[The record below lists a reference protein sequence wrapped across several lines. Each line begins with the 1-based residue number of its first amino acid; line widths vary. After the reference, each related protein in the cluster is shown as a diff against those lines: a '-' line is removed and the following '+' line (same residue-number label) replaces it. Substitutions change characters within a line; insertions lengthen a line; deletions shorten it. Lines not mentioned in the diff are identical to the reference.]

1 MRARH
6 EPAARAVLIA
16 GLVAVTV
23 FSVVT
28 FYVNSWPEPPGPAI
42 YVITPTLVL
51 LAYLVVGLIAWQ
63 RHPAERIGLLFTIV
77 GYAWFLPA
85 LTRLHDPLP
94 FTIGWLT
101 GSLYQASLAHLALAW
116 PYGRLRSRL
125 DRAVVAANYAW
136 NIGNNVVQMLFWNP
150 RTNGCGPACPAN
162 LLLVHSSARLYS
174 TVGTVASVVGI
185 GLTAA
190 IVALIAWHWRSARG
204 YARRAMTSL
213 IWVALPIGAYVI
225 ILETPSN
232 LGLSTLMTQGIGPL
246 ILIAAPAAYAIG
258 MVAGAQRPARRRSGA
273 GRLEPGP
280 PPGRLRDALAAAL
293 GDPALQLAFRVP
305 GQSRYLDTSEQAVDP
320 ARLPAGRML
329 TALDPAGDAVLI
341 HHEELRHEPDLVKVT
356 VTAAGLALEHSRLQ
370 AEVQAQ
376 LEQVRASR
384 ARIVQAGD
392 AARRRLERDL
402 HDGAQQRLVTLS
414 LALGMARS
422 RAAGADPEL
431 VALIESAGKEA
442 QEALV
447 ELRELARGIHPAV
460 LTETGLAGGI
470 QALAE
475 RSPVATTITAV
486 PAGRFPAAIEATAY
500 FVVSEALANVA
511 KHALAGNAQV
521 TIRQLPAAA
530 GRRSVTTEPAAPGP
544 RAAPGCAAWPTGWR
558 RWAARCGSTPSR
570 AAGPAWRRTSRA
582 RDPAG
587 GAAARGH
594 RRGCRAAARG
604 AAPAAH
610 RGRPGRG
617 GHGRGR
623 SAAAAPGR
631 RPASRCRAR
640 RHPDAAHPDHRGPA
654 GRCPDPP
661 PVAGHGGRRHV
672 AACRDR
678 APVRAARR

>member
-1 MRARH
+1 MSRRLQ
-6 EPAARAVLIA
+6 AVLIT
-16 GLVAVTV
+16 GMVAVTV

-51 LAYLVVGLIAWQ
+51 LAYLGVGLIAWQ

-85 LTRLHDPLP
+85 LTRLHYPLP
-94 FTIGWLT
+94 FTIGYLT

-125 DRAVVAANYAW
+125 DIAVVAGSYAW
-136 NIGNNVVQMLFWNP
+136 NVGNNLVQMLFWNP
-150 RTNGCGPACPAN
+150 RTNGCGVACPAN
-162 LLLVHSSARLYS
+162 LLLVDSSARLYS
-174 TVGTVASVVGI
+174 TVGTVASFFGI
-185 GLTAA
+185 FVTAA
-190 IVALIAWHWRSARG
+190 VVALVGWHWWSARG
-204 YARRAMTSL
+204 YARRAMTRL

-232 LGLSTLMTQGIGPL
+232 LGLSNLLVYGFGPL

-258 MVAGAQRPARRRSGA
+258 MVRAQLARRAVGA
-273 GRLEPGP
+273 ALVDLEPGP

-293 GDPALQLAFRVP
+293 GDPALQLAFRVA
-305 GQSRYLDTSEQAVDP
+305 GHGRYLDTSDQAVDP
-320 ARLPAGRML
+320 AQLPAGRML
-329 TALDPAGDAVLI
+329 TALDPAGDTVLI
-341 HHEELRHEPDLVKVT
+341 HHEELRHEPDLVRVT
-356 VTAAGLALEHSRLQ
+356 VTAACLALEHSRLQ

-392 AARRRLERDL
+392 AERRRLERDL

-431 VALIESAGKEA
+431 VSLIESAGKEA

-460 LTETGLAGGI
+460 LTETGLAGAI

-486 PAGRFPAAIEATAY
+486 PPGRFPAAIEATAY

-511 KHALAGNAQV
+511 KHALAGSAQV
-521 TIRQLPAAA
+521 TIRQLP
-530 GRRSVTTEPAAPGP
+530 GRLMVQVSDDG
-544 RAAPGCAAWPTGWR
+544 
-558 RWAARCGSTPSR
+558 
-570 AAGPAWRRTSRA
+570 
-582 RDPAG
+582 AG
-587 GAAARGH
+587 GARPEGGSGLRGLAD
-594 RRGCRAAARG
+594 RVASVGGVLRVDS
-604 AAPAAH
+604 
-610 RGRPGRG
+610 RPGCG
-617 GHGRGR
+617 THLEADIPC
-623 SAAAAPGR
+623 S
-631 RPASRCRAR
+631 
-640 RHPDAAHPDHRGPA
+640 
-654 GRCPDPP
+654 
-661 PVAGHGGRRHV
+661 
-672 AACRDR
+672 
-678 APVRAARR
+678 

>member
-1 MRARH
+1 MTRRT
-6 EPAARAVLIA
+6 RAVLIA
-16 GLVAVTV
+16 GLVAATA
-23 FSVVT
+23 FSVVA
-28 FYVNSWPEPPGPAI
+28 FYVNGWPESPGPAI

-51 LAYLVVGLIAWQ
+51 VAYLTVGLIAWQ

-94 FTIGWLT
+94 FTVGWLT
-101 GSLYQASLAHLALAW
+101 GSLYQAALAHLALAW

-136 NIGNNVVQMLFWNP
+136 NIGNNIVQMLFWNP
-150 RTNGCGPACPAN
+150 RTDGCGPACPAN
-162 LLLVHSSARLYS
+162 LLLVHGSARLYS
-174 TVGTVASVVGI
+174 TAGTVASVVGV
-185 GLTAA
+185 GLTVV
-190 IVALIAWHWRSARG
+190 IVALIGWHWRSARG

-213 IWVALPIGAYVI
+213 VWVAVPIGAYVTI
-225 ILETPSN
+225 VEIPSN
-232 LGLSTLMTQGIGPL
+232 LGLSALITQGIGPL

-258 MVAGAQRPARRRSGA
+258 IARARSARRAVGA
-273 GRLEPGP
+273 ALVSLEPGP

-305 GQSRYLDTSEQAVDP
+305 GQDHYLDTYEQAVDP

-329 TALDPAGDAVLI
+329 TPLDPAGDAVLI

-356 VTAAGLALEHSRLQ
+356 VTAAGLALEHARLQ
-370 AEVQAQ
+370 AEVEAQ

-431 VALIESAGKEA
+431 VSLIESAGKEA
-442 QEALV
+442 QEALI

-470 QALAE
+470 QALVE
-475 RSPVATTITAV
+475 RSPVVTTITAV
-486 PAGRFPAAIEATAY
+486 PAGRLPAAIEATAY

-511 KHALAGNAQV
+511 KHALAGSAQV
-521 TIRQLPAAA
+521 TVRQLP
-530 GRRSVTTEPAAPGP
+530 GRLLVEVTDDG
-544 RAAPGCAAWPTGWR
+544 
-558 RWAARCGSTPSR
+558 
-570 AAGPAWRRTSRA
+570 
-582 RDPAG
+582 AG
-587 GAAARGH
+587 GARPEDGSGLRGLAD
-594 RRGCRAAARG
+594 RVASVGG
-604 AAPAAH
+604 VLLIDS
-610 RGRPGRG
+610 RPGCGTRLE
-617 GHGRGR
+617 
-623 SAAAAPGR
+623 ADIP
-631 RPASRCRAR
+631 
-640 RHPDAAHPDHRGPA
+640 
-654 GRCPDPP
+654 CP
-661 PVAGHGGRRHV
+661 
-672 AACRDR
+672 
-678 APVRAARR
+678 

>member
-1 MRARH
+1 MSRRARTL
-6 EPAARAVLIA
+6 LIA
-16 GLVAVTV
+16 GLIAVTL
-23 FSVVT
+23 FSVIA
-28 FYVNSWPEPPGPAI
+28 FYVNGWPYPPGPAI

-51 LAYLVVGLIAWQ
+51 LAYLAVGLLAWQ
-63 RHPAERIGLLFTIV
+63 RHPAERIGLLFTIA

-101 GSLYQASLAHLALAW
+101 GSLYQAVLAHLALAW

-125 DRAVVAANYAW
+125 DRAVVAVNYAC
-136 NIGNNVVQMLFWNP
+136 NIGSNVVQMLFWNP
-150 RTNGCGPACPAN
+150 RTEGCGPACPAN
-162 LLLVHSSARLYS
+162 LLLVHGSARLYRTAG
-174 TVGTVASVVGI
+174 TVGSIVGI
-185 GLTAA
+185 GMTVV

-213 IWVALPIGAYVI
+213 AWVALPIGVFVTI
-225 ILETPSN
+225 VEIPSD
-232 LGLSTLMTQGIGPL
+232 LGLSSLITQGILPL

-258 MVAGAQRPARRRSGA
+258 MVRARNARRAVGVALVS
-273 GRLEPGP
+273 LEPGP

-293 GDPALQLAFRVP
+293 GDPALQLAFRMP
-305 GQSRYLDTSEQAVDP
+305 GHSGYRDTSDQAVDP

-329 TALDPAGDAVLI
+329 TAVDPAGDAVLI

-356 VTAAGLALEHSRLQ
+356 VTAACLALEHSRLQ
-370 AEVQAQ
+370 AEVAAQ

-431 VALIESAGKEA
+431 VSLIESAGKEA

-470 QALAE
+470 QALVE
-475 RSPVATTITAV
+475 RSPVVTTITAV
-486 PAGRFPAAIEATAY
+486 PDGRLPAAIEATAY

-511 KHALAGNAQV
+511 KHALASSAQV
-521 TIRQLPAAA
+521 TIRQQP
-530 GRRSVTTEPAAPGP
+530 GRLLVQVTDDG
-544 RAAPGCAAWPTGWR
+544 
-558 RWAARCGSTPSR
+558 
-570 AAGPAWRRTSRA
+570 
-582 RDPAG
+582 AG
-587 GAAARGH
+587 GARPEGGSGLRGLAD
-594 RRGCRAAARG
+594 RVASVGGVLLIDSA
-604 AAPAAH
+604 
-610 RGRPGRG
+610 PGRG
-617 GHGRGR
+617 TRLE
-623 SAAAAPGR
+623 AEIP
-631 RPASRCRAR
+631 
-640 RHPDAAHPDHRGPA
+640 
-654 GRCPDPP
+654 CP
-661 PVAGHGGRRHV
+661 
-672 AACRDR
+672 
-678 APVRAARR
+678 

>member
-1 MRARH
+1 MSRRLQ
-6 EPAARAVLIA
+6 AVLIT
-16 GLVAVTV
+16 GMVAVTV

-51 LAYLVVGLIAWQ
+51 LAYLGVGLIAWQ

-85 LTRLHDPLP
+85 LTRLHYPLP
-94 FTIGWLT
+94 FTIGYLT

-125 DRAVVAANYAW
+125 EIAVVAGSYAW
-136 NIGNNVVQMLFWNP
+136 NVGNNLVQMLFWNP
-150 RTNGCGPACPAN
+150 RTNGCGVACPAN
-162 LLLVHSSARLYS
+162 LLLVDSSARLYS
-174 TVGTVASVVGI
+174 TVGTVASFFGI
-185 GLTAA
+185 FVTAA
-190 IVALIAWHWRSARG
+190 VVALVGWHWWSARG
-204 YARRAMTSL
+204 YARRAMTRL

-232 LGLSTLMTQGIGPL
+232 LGLSNLLMYGFGPL

-258 MVAGAQRPARRRSGA
+258 MVRAQLARRAVGA
-273 GRLEPGP
+273 ALVDLEPGP

-293 GDPALQLAFRVP
+293 GDPALQLAFRVA
-305 GQSRYLDTSEQAVDP
+305 GHGRYLDTSDQAVDP
-320 ARLPAGRML
+320 AQLPAGRML
-329 TALDPAGDAVLI
+329 TALDPAGDTVLI
-341 HHEELRHEPDLVKVT
+341 HHEELRHEPDLVRVT
-356 VTAAGLALEHSRLQ
+356 VTAACLALEHSRLQ

-392 AARRRLERDL
+392 AERRRLERDL

-431 VALIESAGKEA
+431 VSLIESAGKEA

-460 LTETGLAGGI
+460 LTETGLAGAI

-486 PAGRFPAAIEATAY
+486 PPGRFPAAIEATAY

-511 KHALAGNAQV
+511 KHALAGSAQV
-521 TIRQLPAAA
+521 TIRQLP
-530 GRRSVTTEPAAPGP
+530 GRLMVQVSDDG
-544 RAAPGCAAWPTGWR
+544 
-558 RWAARCGSTPSR
+558 
-570 AAGPAWRRTSRA
+570 
-582 RDPAG
+582 AG
-587 GAAARGH
+587 GARPEGGSGLRGLAD
-594 RRGCRAAARG
+594 RVASVGGVLRVDS
-604 AAPAAH
+604 
-610 RGRPGRG
+610 RPGCG
-617 GHGRGR
+617 THLEADIPC
-623 SAAAAPGR
+623 S
-631 RPASRCRAR
+631 
-640 RHPDAAHPDHRGPA
+640 
-654 GRCPDPP
+654 
-661 PVAGHGGRRHV
+661 
-672 AACRDR
+672 
-678 APVRAARR
+678 

>member
-1 MRARH
+1 MSART
-6 EPAARAVLIA
+6 RAVLIT
-16 GLVAVTV
+16 GMVAVTA
-23 FSVVT
+23 FSVVA
-28 FYVNSWPEPPGPAI
+28 FYVNGWPYAPGPPI
-42 YVITPTLVL
+42 YVVTPTLVL
-51 LAYLVVGLIAWQ
+51 VAYLSVGLVAWQ

-136 NIGNNVVQMLFWNP
+136 NIGINAVQMLFWDP

-162 LLLVHSSARLYS
+162 LLLVHGSARLFS
-174 TVGTVASVVGI
+174 TVGTVNAVVGI
-185 GLTAA
+185 GLTAVV
-190 IVALIAWHWRSARG
+190 IALIGSHWRSARG

-213 IWVALPIGAYVI
+213 VWVALPIGACILV
-225 ILETPSN
+225 LETPSD
-232 LGLSTLMTQGIGPL
+232 LGLSSLVTQGVAPL
-246 ILIAAPAAYAIG
+246 ILMAAPAAYAIG
-258 MVAGAQRPARRRSGA
+258 MARTRSARRAVGA
-273 GRLEPGP
+273 ALVSLEPGP

-305 GQSRYLDTSEQAVDP
+305 GHRGYRDTGDQAVDP

-329 TALDPAGDAVLI
+329 TVLDPAGDAVLI

-431 VALIESAGKEA
+431 VSLIESAGKEA

-470 QALAE
+470 QALVE
-475 RSPVATTITAV
+475 RSPVVTTIVAV
-486 PAGRFPAAIEATAY
+486 PAGRLPAAIEATAY

-511 KHALAGNAQV
+511 KHALAGSAQV
-521 TIRQLPAAA
+521 TIRHPPGRLLVQVTDDGA
-530 GRRSVTTEPAAPGP
+530 GGARPEGGSGLRGLADRVASVGGVLLIDS
-544 RAAPGCAAWPTGWR
+544 APGCGTRLEAEIP
-558 RWAARCGSTPSR
+558 
-570 AAGPAWRRTSRA
+570 
-582 RDPAG
+582 
-587 GAAARGH
+587 
-594 RRGCRAAARG
+594 
-604 AAPAAH
+604 
-610 RGRPGRG
+610 
-617 GHGRGR
+617 
-623 SAAAAPGR
+623 
-631 RPASRCRAR
+631 
-640 RHPDAAHPDHRGPA
+640 
-654 GRCPDPP
+654 CP
-661 PVAGHGGRRHV
+661 
-672 AACRDR
+672 
-678 APVRAARR
+678 

>member
-1 MRARH
+1 MSPRL
-6 EPAARAVLIA
+6 RAVLIA
-16 GLVAVTV
+16 GMIAVTV

-28 FYVNSWPEPPGPAI
+28 YYVNGWPEPPGPPI

-51 LAYLVVGLIAWQ
+51 LAYLVVGLMAWQ

-85 LTRLHDPLP
+85 LTRVHAPLP

-136 NIGNNVVQMLFWNP
+136 NIGNNIAAMLFWNP

-162 LLLVHSSARLYS
+162 LLLVHGSARLYS

-190 IVALIAWHWRSARG
+190 VVALIAWHWRSARS

-213 IWVALPIGAYVI
+213 VWVALPIGAYI
-225 ILETPSN
+225 TILETPSD
-232 LGLSTLMTQGIGPL
+232 LGLSSLIAYGIGPL

-258 MVAGAQRPARRRSGA
+258 MLRAHNARRAVGA
-273 GRLEPGP
+273 ALVDLEPGP
-280 PPGRLRDALAAAL
+280 PPARLRDALAAAL

-305 GQSRYLDTSEQAVDP
+305 TGGYTDTNDQAVNP
-320 ARLPAGRML
+320 AQSPAGRML
-329 TALDPAGDAVLI
+329 IALDPAGHSVLI
-341 HHEELRHEPDLVKVT
+341 HHEELRHEPDLVQVT
-356 VTAAGLALEHSRLQ
+356 VTAACLALEHSRLQ

-392 AARRRLERDL
+392 AERRRLERDL

-414 LALGMARS
+414 LALGLARS
-422 RAAGADPEL
+422 RASGTDPEL
-431 VALIESAGKEA
+431 VSLIESAGKEA

-460 LTETGLAGGI
+460 LTETGLAGAI
-470 QALAE
+470 QAVVE
-475 RSPVATTITAV
+475 RSPVATTIAAV
-486 PAGRFPAAIEATAY
+486 PAGRIPAAIEATAY

-511 KHALAGNAQV
+511 KHALADSAQV
-521 TIRQLPAAA
+521 TIRQLP
-530 GRRSVTTEPAAPGP
+530 GRLVVQVSDDG
-544 RAAPGCAAWPTGWR
+544 
-558 RWAARCGSTPSR
+558 
-570 AAGPAWRRTSRA
+570 
-582 RDPAG
+582 AG
-587 GAAARGH
+587 GARTDGGSGLRGLAD
-594 RRGCRAAARG
+594 RVASVSGVLRIDSEPGCGTRLEADI
-604 AAPAAH
+604 P
-610 RGRPGRG
+610 
-617 GHGRGR
+617 
-623 SAAAAPGR
+623 
-631 RPASRCRAR
+631 
-640 RHPDAAHPDHRGPA
+640 
-654 GRCPDPP
+654 CP
-661 PVAGHGGRRHV
+661 
-672 AACRDR
+672 
-678 APVRAARR
+678 

>member
-1 MRARH
+1 MSRRL
-6 EPAARAVLIA
+6 RAVLIA

-51 LAYLVVGLIAWQ
+51 LAYLGVGLIAWQ

-85 LTRLHDPLP
+85 LTRLHYPLP
-94 FTIGWLT
+94 FTIGYLA

-125 DRAVVAANYAW
+125 DIAVVAASYTW
-136 NIGNNVVQMLFWNP
+136 NVGNNIVQMLFWNP
-150 RTNGCGPACPAN
+150 RTNGCGVACPAN
-162 LLLVHSSARLYS
+162 LLLVDSSARLYS
-174 TVGTVASVVGI
+174 TVGTVASFFGI
-185 GLTAA
+185 FVTAA
-190 IVALIAWHWRSARG
+190 VVALVAWHWWSARG
-204 YARRAMTSL
+204 YARRAMTRL
-213 IWVALPIGAYVI
+213 IWVALPIGAYVV
-225 ILETPSN
+225 ILETPSD
-232 LGLSTLMTQGIGPL
+232 LGLSNLLVQGFGPL

-258 MVAGAQRPARRRSGA
+258 MVRAQLARRAVGA
-273 GRLEPGP
+273 ALVDLEPGP

-293 GDPALQLAFRVP
+293 GDPALQLAFRVA
-305 GQSRYLDTSEQAVDP
+305 GHGRYLDTSDQAVDP
-320 ARLPAGRML
+320 AQLPAGRML
-329 TALDPAGDAVLI
+329 TALDPAGGTVLI
-341 HHEELRHEPDLVKVT
+341 HHEELRHEPDLVRVT
-356 VTAAGLALEHSRLQ
+356 VTAACLALEHSRLQ

-392 AARRRLERDL
+392 AERRRLERDL

-431 VALIESAGKEA
+431 VSLIESAGKEA

-460 LTETGLAGGI
+460 LTETGLAGAI

-486 PAGRFPAAIEATAY
+486 PPGRFPAAIEATAY

-511 KHALAGNAQV
+511 KHALADSAQV
-521 TIRQLPAAA
+521 TIRQLP
-530 GRRSVTTEPAAPGP
+530 GRLMVQVSDDG
-544 RAAPGCAAWPTGWR
+544 
-558 RWAARCGSTPSR
+558 
-570 AAGPAWRRTSRA
+570 
-582 RDPAG
+582 AG
-587 GAAARGH
+587 GARPEGGSGLRGLAD
-594 RRGCRAAARG
+594 RVASVGGVLRVDS
-604 AAPAAH
+604 
-610 RGRPGRG
+610 RPGCG
-617 GHGRGR
+617 THLEADIPC
-623 SAAAAPGR
+623 S
-631 RPASRCRAR
+631 
-640 RHPDAAHPDHRGPA
+640 
-654 GRCPDPP
+654 
-661 PVAGHGGRRHV
+661 
-672 AACRDR
+672 
-678 APVRAARR
+678 

>member
-1 MRARH
+1 MSRRLQ
-6 EPAARAVLIA
+6 AVLIT
-16 GLVAVTV
+16 GMVAVTV

-51 LAYLVVGLIAWQ
+51 LAYLGVGLIAWQ

-85 LTRLHDPLP
+85 LTRLHYPLP
-94 FTIGWLT
+94 FTIGYLT

-125 DRAVVAANYAW
+125 EIAVVAGSYAW
-136 NIGNNVVQMLFWNP
+136 NVGNNLVQMLFWNP
-150 RTNGCGPACPAN
+150 RTNGCGVACPAN
-162 LLLVHSSARLYS
+162 LLLVDSSARLYS
-174 TVGTVASVVGI
+174 TVGTVASFFGI
-185 GLTAA
+185 FVTAA
-190 IVALIAWHWRSARG
+190 VVALVGWHWWSARG
-204 YARRAMTSL
+204 YARRAMTRL

-232 LGLSTLMTQGIGPL
+232 LGLSNLLVYGFGPL

-258 MVAGAQRPARRRSGA
+258 MVRAQLARRAVGA
-273 GRLEPGP
+273 ALVDLEPGP

-293 GDPALQLAFRVP
+293 GDPALQLAFRVA
-305 GQSRYLDTSEQAVDP
+305 GHGRYQDTSDQAVDP
-320 ARLPAGRML
+320 AQLPAGRML
-329 TALDPAGDAVLI
+329 TALDPAGDTVLI
-341 HHEELRHEPDLVKVT
+341 HHEELRHEPDLVRVT
-356 VTAAGLALEHSRLQ
+356 VTAACLALEHSRLQ

-392 AARRRLERDL
+392 AERRRLERDL

-431 VALIESAGKEA
+431 VSLIESAGKEA

-460 LTETGLAGGI
+460 LTETGLAGAI

-486 PAGRFPAAIEATAY
+486 PPGRFPAAIEATAY

-511 KHALAGNAQV
+511 KHALAGSAQV
-521 TIRQLPAAA
+521 TIRQLP
-530 GRRSVTTEPAAPGP
+530 GRLMVQVSDDG
-544 RAAPGCAAWPTGWR
+544 
-558 RWAARCGSTPSR
+558 
-570 AAGPAWRRTSRA
+570 
-582 RDPAG
+582 AG
-587 GAAARGH
+587 GARPEGGSGLRGLAD
-594 RRGCRAAARG
+594 RVASVGGVLRVDS
-604 AAPAAH
+604 
-610 RGRPGRG
+610 RPGCG
-617 GHGRGR
+617 THLEADIPC
-623 SAAAAPGR
+623 S
-631 RPASRCRAR
+631 
-640 RHPDAAHPDHRGPA
+640 
-654 GRCPDPP
+654 
-661 PVAGHGGRRHV
+661 
-672 AACRDR
+672 
-678 APVRAARR
+678 